1 MKGVSQTVSIV
12 VAFVVAVAVLAAA
25 LYAYGQLQSLTAP
38 SSSSSSSSSSGP
50 SKVILP
56 YDNSTKT
63 VFITLV
69 SLSSASS
76 QFNFNGTGFG
86 SLIIYV
92 PAGWNLSITYIN
104 QESLPHNLNLV
115 QNSTSIPQSGDI
127 AEDGKILL
135 YIGTTS
141 STYQL
146 NGISGG
152 ARASGSYQNI
162 AAGDYWLACG
172 ITGHA
177 ASGMW
182 VDVIASSSVT
192 QPYEIVSSS

>member
-1 MKGVSQTVSIV
+1 MKAVSQTFSVV
-12 VAFVVAVAVLAAA
+12 VAFVVAAVVLAAA
-25 LYAYGQLQSLTAP
+25 LYAYSQYQVLSAP
-38 SSSSSSSSSSGP
+38 PTSSTTTSSGP

-63 VFITLV
+63 VYIKLV
-69 SLSSASS
+69 TLSSSSS
-76 QFNFNGTGFG
+76 QFNFNGTSFG
-86 SLIIYV
+86 SMIIYV
-92 PAGWNLSITYIN
+92 PAGWNLNITYEN

-115 QNSTSIPQSGDI
+115 QNNTAIPQSGDI

-135 YIGTTS
+135 TIGATS

-146 NGISGG
+146 QGLSGG
-152 ARASGSYQNI
+152 QSASGLYQDI
-162 AAGDYWLACG
+162 APGDYWFACG

-182 VDVIASSSVT
+182 VDVVVSPSVT
-192 QPYEIVSSS
+192 QPYVVVSSS